1 MKQPIQSLLSTVGM
15 GDECGH
21 GSFLTLFLIKQNF
34 LYIIDDVRTAAVAA
48 V

>member
-21 GSFLTLFLIKQNF
+21 GSFLTFLIKQNF